1 MFTADKRRILRAEH
15 KKKEMVDCL
24 VEEVFTLRH
33 RLGKV
38 QDNLTDVNNRL
49 RYVEFLHKK
58 EEEL

>member
-1 MFTADKRRILRAEH
+1 MFTADKRRMLRAEH

-24 VEEVFTLRH
+24 VEEVFALRF

-49 RYVEFLHKK
+49 RYVEFVYKK
-58 EEEL
+58 AEKT